1 MNQKKAKS
9 LRKEYRKEVEHF
21 LKEGGLYELM
31 ELIIKPKPRW
41 VPSRLW
47 TWMTGFFINIQ
58 EDTGDAGEKTTN

>member
-9 LRKEYRKEVEHF
+9 LRKEYRKEVEQF

-41 VPSRLW
+41 VHKRVW
-47 TWMTGFFINIQ
+47 TWMAGFFINIQ
-58 EDTGDAGEKTTN
+58 EDTGDAREKTTD